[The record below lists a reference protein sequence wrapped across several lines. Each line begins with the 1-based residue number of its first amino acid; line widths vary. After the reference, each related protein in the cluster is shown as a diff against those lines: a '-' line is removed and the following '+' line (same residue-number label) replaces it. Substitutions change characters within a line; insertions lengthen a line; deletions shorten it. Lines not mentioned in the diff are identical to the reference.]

1 LLDNIIIYFVFKYI
15 YKSDNMGIIDKLRV
29 LFSAVWAWVMALF
42 SRSSTPTQATPCPVA
57 SSDCKTAGIIQ
68 DDGTCSIETDKNDG
82 ILCDDG
88 NAATTGTVCTSGV
101 CAGVAP
107 AAFLA
112 SVDCVGSWDTTWS
125 ACSEVNGVCT
135 QTLGYIVT
143 TPAAN
148 GGLEC
153 SDPTTGHW
161 VGNSSTRSR
170 PCSRRACSGS
180 CIAPNA
186 QPGYIIEDP
195 NLMPSSLRVGVQ
207 GGVPVD
213 GVTCAS
219 GTVADIGIFASC
231 CDAAAIA
238 DGTGPCGVQPL
249 PDWRGQGHV
258 GTTIAHTDGDPYT
271 LWGCTALNCAYH
283 PDGTTCDDNNDA
295 TSGTVCTGGVC
306 DVPATTGDGTTDDGT
321 TGGVSPC
328 NVPDIVPGYVITAD
342 ATPTLSVLSGQQPV
356 SGITCNPT
364 GYTGTIITGSCHTGG
379 VNYTLSGCDIVATAG
394 ASTNV
399 VDCVETGNTAD
410 HCLDT
415 CEDAVAQV
423 ITDSSGGGRPCLG
436 DYSCQPG
443 DGACPE
449 CSGSGFLAVVAGG
462 CPAASCKLRSCLYAP
477 PAPGST
483 TARRVCGDEFD
494 ADDGLPCNDSVNG
507 ISGVCSSGVCADI
520 QWVMGSGPDENCNDT
535 CARAGRSCIEED
547 WNIHT
552 SMTASWALAA
562 TSNLPDGFPET
573 CQAYDPTYPY
583 NLDIYPLISNDN
595 HCEYAVAAQ
604 PAACDVT
611 PLSRAKHHTNR
622 LRKCVA

>member
-1 LLDNIIIYFVFKYI
+1 
-15 YKSDNMGIIDKLRV
+15 MGIIDKLRV

-231 CDAAAIA
+231 CDADAIA
-238 DGTGPCGVQPL
+238 DGTGSCGVQPL

-271 LWGCTALNCAYH
+271 LWGCTAPNCAYR

-306 DVPATTGDGTTDDGT
+306 DVPATTGDGNTGDGT
-321 TGGVSPC
+321 TG
-328 NVPDIVPGYVITAD
+328 D
-342 ATPTLSVLSGQQPV
+342 
-356 SGITCNPT
+356 
-364 GYTGTIITGSCHTGG
+364 GTT
-379 VNYTLSGCDIVATAG
+379 
-394 ASTNV
+394 
-399 VDCVETGNTAD
+399 
-410 HCLDT
+410 
-415 CEDAVAQV
+415 
-423 ITDSSGGGRPCLG
+423 
-436 DYSCQPG
+436 G
-443 DGACPE
+443 DGTTGDGTTGDE

-462 CPAASCKLRSCLYAP
+462 CPLRVDPNRSATASCKLRSCLYAS

-520 QWVMGSGPDENCNDT
+520 QWVMGSGPDENCTDT
-535 CARAGRSCIEED
+535 CYRAGRSCIEED

-552 SMTASWALAA
+552 SMTASGALAA

-573 CQAYDPTYPY
+573 CQAYDPRYPQ

-611 PLSRAKHHTNR
+611 PLSRAKYHTNR
-622 LRKCVA
+622 LCKCVA